1 MTSREAVND
10 LRSIFP
16 ALILREQNLF
26 GTEEGYKELL
36 RIIPDSNVVAS
47 LQSRWEDDPYS
58 SSEAKWMDL
67 LRYASSN
74 KVSWRGTFFFLVTEL
89 NVFKNIMNALEDI
102 ILLYTY
108 PRLDAEV
115 SKLRHHLLKAPF
127 CVHPKTGRVCV
138 PVDPAMVDVFDPATV
153 PTVGQLLQE
162 LDEAANQDAGD
173 NTRPGMEINLYDSN
187 HHLYFCYVDWEKT
200 SLKPYVDFLDKH
212 IQSILDEARQ
222 AKLKSGQHSYLL
234 KT

>member
-1 MTSREAVND
+1 MQVQTKSVEGG
-10 LRSIFP
+10 
-16 ALILREQNLF
+16 AL
-26 GTEEGYKELL
+26 
-36 RIIPDSNVVAS
+36 
-47 LQSRWEDDPYS
+47 
-58 SSEAKWMDL
+58 
-67 LRYASSN
+67 
-74 KVSWRGTFFFLVTEL
+74 FFLVTEL
-89 NVFKNIMNALEDI
+89 NVFKNIKNALEDI

-173 NTRPGMEINLYDSN
+173 NARPGMEINLYNSN
-187 HHLYFCYVDWEKT
+187 HYLLLCRLGKDISETVCR
-200 SLKPYVDFLDKH
+200 P
-212 IQSILDEARQ
+212 
-222 AKLKSGQHSYLL
+222 SGQTYPEHFGRSQAGEAQIWSAFILTY
-234 KT
+234 

>member
-1 MTSREAVND
+1 MLLLPYNRD
-10 LRSIFP
+10 GKMIPL
-16 ALILREQNLF
+16 ALPKPNGWICLGMQVQ
-26 GTEEGYKELL
+26 TKSVEGKPFSFWSAEL
-36 RIIPDSNVVAS
+36 
-47 LQSRWEDDPYS
+47 
-58 SSEAKWMDL
+58 K
-67 LRYASSN
+67 
-74 KVSWRGTFFFLVTEL
+74 FFKT
-89 NVFKNIMNALEDI
+89 IMNALEDI

-138 PVDPAMVDVFDPATV
+138 PVDPAKVDVFDPETV

-173 NTRPGMEINLYDSN
+173 NTRPGMEINLYNDD
-187 HHLYFCYVDWEKT
+187 HYLYFCCVDWEKT

-212 IQSILDEARQ
+212 VQSILDEARQ
-222 AKLKSGQHSYLL
+222 TKLKSGQYSYLYIKDL
-234 KT
+234 QLNDPRRYVLVVSICKRNFDA